1 MRPQRNPDNPQET
14 FELRLR
20 TMRTLW
26 IAMILSLGGYFV
38 FTLFAGRSA
47 NLHPNP
53 TLSLTFVVMAV
64 SAALISFLVKSK
76 LLNRAIEQQQVP
88 LVQQAYIIALAV
100 TEVGGLLGLV
110 DFFATGNRYYY
121 LPFLI
126 AVGAD
131 LLHFP
136 QREHVLKASGKT
148 PIY

>member
-1 MRPQRNPDNPQET
+1 MNPQPNPQET

-26 IAMILSLGGYFV
+26 FAMILSLGGYFA
-38 FTLFAGRSA
+38 FTLFMGRSA
-47 NLHPNP
+47 NLQPNP

-64 SAALISFLVKSK
+64 AAALISFPLKSR
-76 LLNRAIEQQQVP
+76 LLNRAFEQQRVP

-100 TEVGGLLGLV
+100 TEVGGLLGVL

-121 LPFLI
+121 LPFII
-126 AVGAD
+126 AVCAD

>member
-1 MRPQRNPDNPQET
+1 MNPQRNLNNAQET

-26 IAMILSLGGYFV
+26 IAMILSIGGYLG
-38 FTLFAGRSA
+38 FTLFAERSA
-47 NLHPNP
+47 NLQPNP

-64 SAALISFLVKSK
+64 SAAIISFPLKSK
-76 LLNRAIEQQQVP
+76 LLNRAFEQQQVP

-100 TEVGGLLGLV
+100 TEVGGLLGIV
-110 DFFATGNRYYY
+110 DFFATRNRYYY
-121 LPFLI
+121 VPFLI
-126 AVGAD
+126 AVCAD